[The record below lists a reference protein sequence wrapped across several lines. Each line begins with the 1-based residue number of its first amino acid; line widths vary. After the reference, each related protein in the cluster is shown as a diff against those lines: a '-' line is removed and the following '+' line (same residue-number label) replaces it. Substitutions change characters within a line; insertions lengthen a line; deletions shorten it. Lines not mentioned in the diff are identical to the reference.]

1 MATTSPHSP
10 KALRIRRLAAVGA
23 AASVLVGA
31 LAGCGDSQDGA
42 PSDLTTND
50 GSSDVAISAVSP
62 ENVKQDE
69 AVRALLPASIRESGV
84 LKIGIAPGKAPHV
97 FVNPK
102 TNVVEGFEPDLN
114 AAIAKVL
121 GVKIDYTRSTF
132 EGLIAGVNS
141 GRFDLAQG
149 NLGDNNL
156 RQEQIDFVDYNWLTF
171 GLQFPEGNPENIDS
185 VYDLCGRTLG
195 VTGSGTTILQNALK
209 QCEEKG
215 LPAAE
220 YRIFPTLAE
229 LDAARAS
236 GRVSNASTEEIGLL
250 EYNAKFDVG
259 PKVDFIPAPEVGN
272 LLEGFGL
279 KKGSTE
285 LADALVAAL
294 QVLQQDGTYSQ
305 IFEKWA
311 VPTYALDQIGI
322 NIGYKAT
329 NFIQTPA

>member
-1 MATTSPHSP
+1 MH
-10 KALRIRRLAAVGA
+10 RLAAVGA
-23 AASVLVGA
+23 AAAVLAGA
-31 LAGCGDSQDGA
+31 LAGCGNSQNGSS
-42 PSDLTTND
+42 SDPASSD
-50 GSSDVAISAVSP
+50 GSSSDLPISAASP
-62 ENVKQDE
+62 DNVKQDE
-69 AVRALLPASIRESGV
+69 AIRALLPDSIRQSGV
-84 LKIGIAPGKAPHV
+84 LRIGISPNKAPHV

-121 GVKIDYTRSTF
+121 GVKIEYTRSTF

-141 GRFDLAQG
+141 DRFDIAQG

-171 GLQFPEGNPENIDS
+171 GLQFPKGNPENIKN

-195 VTGSGTTILQNALK
+195 VTGGGTTILQNALK
-209 QCEEKG
+209 QCEAKG

-220 YRIFPTLAE
+220 YKVFPTTAE

-250 EYNAKFDVG
+250 EYNAKFNVG
-259 PKVDFIPAPEVGN
+259 PQVDFIPAPEVGN
-272 LLEGFGL
+272 LLEGFGI

-294 QVLQQDGTYSQ
+294 ETLQKDGTYKQ

-311 VPTYALDQIGI
+311 VPTYALDEVGI